1 MTVGLMTAE
10 IEGQRELMEL
20 VAARFEQ
27 SMAVPNAFFKAEAGR
42 IADACWTMARR
53 FHQGGRL
60 LAFGNGAWA
69 TDAQHVSVEFVH
81 PVIVGKRALPA
92 LALTND
98 SATISGLMAGGETSM
113 PFTRQLRVLARLQDI
128 AMGFSPDGNCA
139 NVVAGLDVAR
149 QMGLL
154 TLGLAGGNGG
164 MLAQSKIDF
173 CFVVRSDDPFA
184 IQETHETLYHV
195 LWELVHI
202 FFEHEGLLT

>member
-1 MTVGLMTAE
+1 
-10 IEGQRELMEL
+10 
-20 VAARFEQ
+20 
-27 SMAVPNAFFKAEAGR
+27 
-42 IADACWTMARR
+42 
-53 FHQGGRL
+53 
-60 LAFGNGAWA
+60 
-69 TDAQHVSVEFVH
+69 
-81 PVIVGKRALPA
+81 
-92 LALTND
+92 
-98 SATISGLMAGGETSM
+98 
-113 PFTRQLRVLARLQDI
+113 
-128 AMGFSPDGNCA
+128 MGFSPDGNCA